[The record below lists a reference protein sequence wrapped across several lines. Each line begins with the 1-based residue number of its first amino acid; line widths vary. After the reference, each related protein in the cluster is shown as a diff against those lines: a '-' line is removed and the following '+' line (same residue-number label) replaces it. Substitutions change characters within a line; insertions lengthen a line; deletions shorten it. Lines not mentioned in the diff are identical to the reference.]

1 MDNSIVEF
9 FEYEIQDDDLYN
21 AIYDFLS
28 SPHIREGKFEG
39 NEVLLNKLNRQA
51 VIVYKEYEMENG
63 SYKYSQNAI
72 IYDIPSL
79 LKKLKEYRKL
89 VER

>member
-1 MDNSIVEF
+1 MDKNIVYF
-9 FEYEIQDDDLYN
+9 FEHEIQNNDLYKV
-21 AIYDFLS
+21 IHDFLS

-51 VIVYKEYEMENG
+51 VIVYKEYEME
-63 SYKYSQNAI
+63 SESFEYSQNAI

-79 LKKLKEYRKL
+79 LKKLEEYKKL
-89 VER
+89 IG